1 MFPFVL
7 SPTLI
12 NKENFAAMIH
22 ISIIEDNKYMR
33 EGWKTFLDFE
43 EDMQVVGS
51 FVSCEQAFASGIMEE
66 THLVLMDINLP
77 GINGIEGVR
86 YLKEHH
92 PEILCV
98 MATVNDDDTN
108 IFEALKAGAV
118 GYLMKKISPA
128 GLIESIRTAVDGG
141 SPITPNIARR
151 VVQSFI
157 RKPLVK
163 DDEPAG
169 EQQDDAKLTEREL
182 QILNFL
188 AEGHSYAEI
197 GSEIFLSVDGIRYY
211 IRNIYRKLEVH
222 SRSEAVAAGIKKRLV
237 NFSKKSR

>member
-1 MFPFVL
+1 MLPFVL
-7 SPTLI
+7 SPTSSS
-12 NKENFAAMIH
+12 KDKPASMIH

-33 EGWKTFLDFE
+33 EGWKTFLDYE

-51 FVSCEQAFASGIMEE
+51 FVSCEQAFVSGIMEE

-118 GYLMKKISPA
+118 GYLMKKVSPEELVEA
-128 GLIESIRTAVDGG
+128 IRTAVAGG

-151 VVQSFI
+151 VVQFFVH
-157 RKPLVK
+157 KPVIK
-163 DDEPAG
+163 DDKPSKKLKNEP
-169 EQQDDAKLTEREL
+169 KLTEREL
-182 QILNFL
+182 KILNLL
-188 AEGHSYAEI
+188 AEGHSYAGI
-197 GSEIFLSVDGIRYY
+197 GSELFLSVDGIRYY
-211 IRNIYRKLEVH
+211 IRNIYQKLEVH
-222 SRSEAVAAGIKKRLV
+222 SRSEAVSKGISRRLIQFKK
-237 NFSKKSR
+237 KK

>member
-1 MFPFVL
+1 
-7 SPTLI
+7 
-12 NKENFAAMIH
+12 MIH

-33 EGWKTFLDFE
+33 EGWKTFLDYE

-108 IFEALKAGAV
+108 IFESIKAGAV
-118 GYLMKKISPA
+118 GYLMKKVSPEELVEA
-128 GLIESIRTAVDGG
+128 IRTAVAGG

-151 VVQSFI
+151 VVQFFVQ
-157 RKPLVK
+157 KPVIK
-163 DDEPAG
+163 EDKPSKKQKNEP
-169 EQQDDAKLTEREL
+169 KLTEREL
-182 QILNFL
+182 KILNLL
-188 AEGHSYAEI
+188 AEGHSYAGI

-211 IRNIYRKLEVH
+211 IRNIYQKLEVH
-222 SRSEAVAAGIKKRLV
+222 SRSEAVSKGVSRRLINFKK
-237 NFSKKSR
+237 KK